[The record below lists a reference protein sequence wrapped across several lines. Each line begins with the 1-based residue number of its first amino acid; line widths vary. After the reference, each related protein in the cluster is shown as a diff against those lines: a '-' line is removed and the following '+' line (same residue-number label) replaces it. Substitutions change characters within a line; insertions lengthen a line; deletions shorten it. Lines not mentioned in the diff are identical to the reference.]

1 MLKHNEICKQFIN
14 KSGGKVI
21 KDIGDAVFASFTSP
35 QTVIQCANNVILSL
49 QNCKKIENKD
59 IRTKITISTGKM
71 KTMVQYKKDDDVL
84 GEVIS
89 RCFKISSSAAAAA
102 NTILIDK
109 ATYDRL
115 FSIDNLGFKFKLTHE
130 CIRPFGILPLYYA
143 KPKQFIDV

>member
-59 IRTKITISTGKM
+59 I
-71 KTMVQYKKDDDVL
+71 VQK
-84 GEVIS
+84 
-89 RCFKISSSAAAAA
+89 
-102 NTILIDK
+102 
-109 ATYDRL
+109 
-115 FSIDNLGFKFKLTHE
+115 
-130 CIRPFGILPLYYA
+130 
-143 KPKQFIDV
+143 

>member
-59 IRTKITISTGKM
+59 IRTKIKGVTMIRSSPSLAISAP
-71 KTMVQYKKDDDVL
+71 L
-84 GEVIS
+84 A
-89 RCFKISSSAAAAA
+89 FA
-102 NTILIDK
+102 IL
-109 ATYDRL
+109 
-115 FSIDNLGFKFKLTHE
+115 
-130 CIRPFGILPLYYA
+130 
-143 KPKQFIDV
+143 

>member
-59 IRTKITISTGKM
+59 IHVKLAVQLQLQITISTGKNENG
-71 KTMVQYKKDDDVL
+71 DA
-84 GEVIS
+84 S
-89 RCFKISSSAAAAA
+89 CF
-102 NTILIDK
+102 
-109 ATYDRL
+109 RL
-115 FSIDNLGFKFKLTHE
+115 RIFFCMSCH
-130 CIRPFGILPLYYA
+130 CGI
-143 KPKQFIDV
+143 VCTVG

>member
-59 IRTKITISTGKM
+59 IRTKITVSSGKM
-71 KTMVQYKKDDDVL
+71 KKVVQDNNDIDVL

-89 RCFKISSSAAAAA
+89 RCFKISSSKVAAA
-102 NTILIDK
+102 NTILIDQ
-109 ATYDRL
+109 ATYERL
-115 FSIDNLGFKFKLTHE
+115 FSIDNLGFKFKLTHKK
-130 CIRPFGILPLYYA
+130 INPFGRLPLYSA
-143 KPKQFIDV
+143 KPKQLIDV

>member
-71 KTMVQYKKDDDVL
+71 KTMAIYQMVL
-84 GEVIS
+84 CIH
-89 RCFKISSSAAAAA
+89 A
-102 NTILIDK
+102 LI
-109 ATYDRL
+109 
-115 FSIDNLGFKFKLTHE
+115 
-130 CIRPFGILPLYYA
+130 
-143 KPKQFIDV
+143 